1 MVLPPLLILSMEN
14 LQTSHLSNI
23 PVDFDLPTGQRY
35 VSYTFILVPPPFFFL
50 KGCNQIWN
58 LQPNLEF
65 IREGPNEGGQRKKGG
80 KNNISNSS
88 KEWRIWQH
96 YKIYNNKNKE

>member
-1 MVLPPLLILSMEN
+1 MEN

-35 VSYTFILVPPPFFFL
+35 VSYTFILVPPPFFL

-58 LQPNLEF
+58 FLGRDQM
-65 IREGPNEGGQRKKGG
+65 REGKRKKGG
-80 KNNISNSS
+80 KIILATPVKSGEYGNTIKYTTIKIKSS
-88 KEWRIWQH
+88 IRNQFH
-96 YKIYNNKNKE
+96 V